1 MLGNFFPCKPMG
13 FNSSNVI
20 LFFYG
25 GITISFYQTAEP
37 CGCLGVGIKRAYLDW
52 CPAEA
57 SPGDMDTSVGSAL
70 RHFIPIHGNLNRLVQ
85 LNLSTSIAEYNPRL
99 TDCGRKIE
107 RLFTFVEHF
116 DGAL

>member
-1 MLGNFFPCKPMG
+1 
-13 FNSSNVI
+13 
-20 LFFYG
+20 
-25 GITISFYQTAEP
+25 
-37 CGCLGVGIKRAYLDW
+37 
-52 CPAEA
+52 EA
-57 SPGDMDTSVGSAL
+57 SPGDMDTSVGPAL

-116 DGAL
+116 DGALALAVGAEGRQLVISRCRPGFFHAFHRNTHVRFTMWFILMQHRQRISWRI